1 MPAPASRPE
10 FSDAAIEELRR
21 ALRVYGSTW
30 DGGRREP
37 LRLAIERLCSEAHA
51 AQLGPERMLLAVKAA
66 WARVPRIEHVD
77 AERARIAFERL
88 VGYCIDVYYGERSS
102 PPSSD

>member
-1 MPAPASRPE
+1 MTAPAPRPE
-10 FSDAAIEELRR
+10 FSDAAIEELSR
-21 ALRVYGSTW
+21 ALRLYGSTW
-30 DGGRREP
+30 DGGRQES

-51 AQLGPERMLLAVKAA
+51 EKLGPERMLVAVKAA
-66 WARVPRIEHVD
+66 WARVPTIEHAD

-102 PPSSD
+102 PPLPD